1 MKYVKSCGA
10 VVFTHIKGQI
20 HYVII
25 RAHNGEYG
33 FPKGHTE
40 QGETE
45 QQTAMREIAEEVG
58 LYPVLINGFRKEIQY
73 SFPNKPNLTKV
84 SVYYLAEFSDQSITV
99 QPEEVSCACLL
110 PFDEAYQ
117 LLSFPETRS
126 VLEQADRFL
135 NSPIY

>member
-1 MKYVKSCGA
+1 MEFIKSCGA
-10 VVFTHIKGQI
+10 VVFTHIKGRI

-25 RAHNGEYG
+25 LAHNGEYG

-58 LYPVLINGFRKEIQY
+58 LYPVLVNGFRKEIQY
-73 SFPNKPNLTKV
+73 SFPNKPDLTKV

-135 NSPIY
+135 KSPIY